1 MWKDVNKITTYSHV
15 IHIGVCQDLGL
26 EMSYSHNSQG
36 TTTTTTY
43 KKNKIK
49 KRGVKNENYCY

>member
-1 MWKDVNKITTYSHV
+1 VNKITTYSHV
-15 IHIGVCQDLGL
+15 IHIRVCRDLGL